1 MMIRLSS
8 DIKRLSEVYI
18 YIYQKEA
25 KLRNS
30 PKFIGIVIQS
40 NIRTI
45 KPNTKYI
52 LDIAACQEELMYG
65 THISGF
71 LIKTVPFFNTLY
83 ISHQSLYIGKR
94 HFSSVHPAICIPHP
108 HKLSYNR

>member
-52 LDIAACQEELMYG
+52 LDIAACQEEL
-65 THISGF
+65 THPKVKIERVNAKTAEVLFMDSGA
-71 LIKTVPFFNTLY
+71 TLPEST
-83 ISHQSLYIGKR
+83 ITAAEEAEIETALQL
-94 HFSSVHPAICIPHP
+94 
-108 HKLSYNR
+108 